1 MLPYAAPGREG
12 IVGPQHWEGVIVKL
26 LIASLALMFI
36 AVPALG
42 QENQSTY
49 TDLNLDDCSIVT
61 SDDMGSTWTCSGY
74 RGIPVMVGE
83 GDLRFFISYGLK
95 MTEERA
101 AEQTLPPFN
110 HPGEKVE
117 WRLGMKDG
125 ELKPIATILR
135 YFTQREEGEDEAQIL
150 VVTRLG
156 LGATCHVAYIDATA
170 NDDANELAQRA
181 ADEIAPDFDC
191 ADEPEIVGDFE
202 VWDN

>member
-1 MLPYAAPGREG
+1 M
-12 IVGPQHWEGVIVKL
+12 K
-26 LIASLALMFI
+26 F
-36 AVPALG
+36 AVPAVMILG
-42 QENQSTY
+42 LAAPAAAQENQSTY
-49 TDLNLDDCSIVT
+49 TDLNLDECSIVS

-101 AEQTLPPFN
+101 AEQALPPFN
-110 HPGEKVE
+110 HPGEKIE

-202 VWDN
+202 AWDN